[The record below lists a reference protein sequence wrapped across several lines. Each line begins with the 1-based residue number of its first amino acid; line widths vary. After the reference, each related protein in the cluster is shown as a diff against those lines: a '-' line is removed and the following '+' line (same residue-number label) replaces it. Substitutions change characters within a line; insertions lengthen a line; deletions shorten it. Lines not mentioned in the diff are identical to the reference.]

1 VKQGVQTQEKK
12 DTYRRFLYMHITLP
26 ITNHTRLYR
35 VFQNMCPYCQRTLL
49 CIAGENM
56 KVKERAKN

>member
-1 VKQGVQTQEKK
+1 
-12 DTYRRFLYMHITLP
+12 MHITLP

-49 CIAGENM
+49 CITGENM
-56 KVKERAKN
+56 KVKQRAKN